1 MECFLLTKTLL
12 MLHYLQMRVG
22 YPLPEVRWPK
32 TGRSDWGT
40 RDTGVKIV
48 ATLVLTPMPPR
59 PSSFWDTAGFRKEF
73 IKRLDGYDA

>member
-59 PSSFWDTAGFRKEF
+59 PIGANLNVLVRSSHR
-73 IKRLDGYDA
+73 DGMIVAR